1 MLLLSLSLSEVL
13 THCSGHVL
21 LLILFCCCDHGNGDE
36 EVEAYGGKKKI
47 YCRVEKSHNLKAT
60 VTVAVQASSSR

>member
-1 MLLLSLSLSEVL
+1 MGKILEYLMLLLSLSLSGVL

-36 EVEAYGGKKKI
+36 EVEAYGGEKKSTA
-47 YCRVEKSHNLKAT
+47 E
-60 VTVAVQASSSR
+60 